1 MNEAKS
7 RAGSCSRSDKKKLSR
22 GEERLNRENMEKNI
36 IKAYLLFKYGDLLE
50 ADLTVGAEGK
60 YFFRTPDQ
68 KKSSQ
73 LYISVENETFKIG
86 YEKGDSSERTELF
99 YGHFDDLCGRV
110 YCVPLEKAGDGYFL
124 YLEQSDQKIPVI
136 HRFHASQSMTLTIGR
151 NADADLRIC
160 DDILGDAR
168 VVPANNYEASLS
180 FADGAF
186 SIMDAGSSM
195 GVYVNGQAVRERRLH
210 LGDLIFVA
218 GVRIVIGT
226 DFFAIPDIAHL
237 SVQSR
242 QISPY
247 CVRKDLLLTRR
258 QAFSEEETIYYQ
270 TPRRRAP
277 MEIRNIEVQAPPFS
291 MQASLPAFMRLGS
304 SLAMGATSLLMGYGL
319 YSMIGSL
326 FPVLSAGFTEKQRK
340 EYEEKRVERY
350 TSYLAQK
357 EREIE
362 DEEASEEQYLRA
374 AYPPLEEIVLYPQ
387 EGKRMW
393 EGRKTDPDFLK
404 VRIGQGNIPML
415 ATLTYPKEN
424 DLMQDDPM
432 VRNMYALV
440 KEKRILEKVP
450 VQLDLPNTIACGVL
464 GHQAARIRFVQQF
477 VQRLSTLYSAEDLRM
492 IFLMDQKTREQVPF
506 AGALPHVWNKE
517 HTQRFLAEDEQTTLL
532 IHTFLQ
538 GEFEDVLSADTYQGN
553 LNKRLQDRP
562 YYIVIATS
570 RMLYDAV
577 PALKKLLS
585 GEESVGISLLA
596 VFDDLPGEC
605 RSIIHVNENMSGT
618 LESLVSNEKPL
629 AFRMD
634 GCNRL
639 LAEDSMRIVANSTL
653 EERKKAASLP
663 KMVTFLEMY
672 GVGRAEHLNIEKRWT
687 ENNSARSLAAP
698 IGIREDGSL
707 FTLDLHQKFQG
718 PHGLVAGMTGSG
730 KSEFLI
736 TYILSL
742 AVNFSP
748 NEVSFLLIDYKGGG
762 LAGAFD
768 DEKRGVHLPHL
779 AGTITNLDAGSMN
792 RCMVSL
798 NSELKRREIIFN
810 EARSVTGESNMDIYS
825 YTKLYKAGRLKEP
838 LPHLFIISD
847 EFAELK
853 QQQPDFMDDLISI
866 ARVGRSLGVHLILA
880 TQKPSGIVNDQ
891 ILSNMKF
898 RVCLKVQDR
907 PDSMDMLGRGDAAS
921 LRDTGR
927 FYLMVGYNEY
937 FALGQSAWCGA
948 DYVPHEEVVRHPDE
962 SVQIIDL
969 CGQEQITVQPP
980 RKKEEAQGSQVD
992 AIIRHLT
999 EIAKEG
1005 DYHVRPL
1012 WMQPLALGYSMQDH
1026 PCDHSDYPSVRLF
1039 VGMVDEPQK
1048 QRQFPYTM
1056 DFLSDGN
1063 LLICG
1068 EHESGK
1074 TTLVQSLLLMLSAS
1088 YTSDQVNYYVLDYS
1102 SQMLKIFS
1110 ALPHCG
1116 AVVGIDQADKIKP
1129 FFELIDSI
1137 VKTRRKLFEAI
1148 EADSFET
1155 ASRRQ
1160 KLPMVFVII
1169 DNIAGMEDDEE
1180 AKNIAYE
1187 LDKKVKSS
1195 AAYGIRYIVTCNQES
1210 ELNARLE
1217 REFSTRIALHLNN
1230 AFSYYDLLGVRCTFE
1245 PPALPGRGAVRI
1257 GKQVMEIQVARAAS
1271 GLDDL
1276 KDKVAVAADHMKNKG
1291 RPAQRMKS
1299 VSRDQTYGEFMAEFE
1314 KNRIPLGYDLESRK
1328 ALALPL
1334 VQMKQM
1340 ALYFGNPQ
1348 STIPVL
1354 TNLLM
1359 EAGREA
1365 GQVIILKSARDSVFR
1380 MQGRHRVDEKYFK
1393 EARVF
1398 SVNDEV
1404 KAFSDVIV
1412 GLLQDRVQVA
1422 FDACQKEEVD
1432 HNSPEAAAF
1441 IADDLAEAFP
1451 PVFVLIE
1458 NFMDLCNAVQD
1469 KEDMQQRLQSI
1480 LILSAL
1486 CKIYV
1491 LGGFYP
1497 DDQRSLRDSSM
1508 AGVFNKEHLTLLF
1521 GGRLE
1526 SQSLINVP
1534 FGVEGKNQVGAFD
1547 RFLMHYRGEDHA
1559 CFMPC
1564 KSTENNEEDPDM
1576 ASIFL

>member
-1 MNEAKS
+1 
-7 RAGSCSRSDKKKLSR
+7 
-22 GEERLNRENMEKNI
+22 MEKNT
-36 IKAYLLFKYGDLLE
+36 IKAYLLFKYGNLLA
-50 ADLTVGAEGK
+50 ADLTVGTEGK
-60 YFFRTPDQ
+60 YFFRTSDQ

-73 LYISVENETFKIG
+73 LYISVEHETFRIG
-86 YEKGDSSERTELF
+86 YDNGDSSERTELF
-99 YGHFDDLCGRV
+99 CGHFGDLHGRV
-110 YCVPLEKAGDGYFL
+110 CCVPLEKAGDGYFL
-124 YLEQSDQKIPVI
+124 YLEQSDQKIPTI
-136 HRFHASQSMTLTIGR
+136 HRFHAGQNMMLTIGR

-160 DDILGDAR
+160 DDSLKDDRA
-168 VVPANNYEASLS
+168 VPANHYEASLS

-186 SIMDAGSSM
+186 SIMDAGSAM
-195 GVYVNGQAVRERRLH
+195 GVYVNGLAVRERRLH

-218 GVRIVIGT
+218 GVSIVIGT
-226 DFFAIPDIAHL
+226 DFFAVPDNPRL

-242 QISPY
+242 QISRY
-247 CVRKDLLLTRR
+247 CVSNDLLSARR
-258 QAFSEEETIYYQ
+258 QAFSDGETIYHQ
-270 TPRRRAP
+270 TPRHRAP

-291 MQASLPAFMRLGS
+291 MQASLPVFMQLGS
-304 SLAMGATSLLMGYGL
+304 SLAMGATSLLMGNVL
-319 YSMIGSL
+319 YSIMGSM
-326 FPVLSAGFTEKQRK
+326 FPILSTGFTEKQRK

-350 TSYLAQK
+350 TGYLAQK

-362 DEEASEEQYLRA
+362 EEEASEEQYLRA
-374 AYPPLEEIVLYPQ
+374 AYPSLEEIVLYPQ

-415 ATLTYPKEN
+415 ADLTCPGEN
-424 DLMQDDPM
+424 DLMQDDPL
-432 VRNMYALV
+432 VRNMYDLV
-440 KEKRILEKVP
+440 KKKRILEKVP
-450 VQLDLPNTIACGVL
+450 VRLDLLDTIACGVL
-464 GHQAARIRFVQQF
+464 GNQAVRIRFVQQF
-477 VQRLSTLYSAEDLRM
+477 VQRLSTLYSAEDLCL
-492 IFLMDQKTREQVPF
+492 IFLMDRRTREQVPF
-506 AGALPHVWNKE
+506 AGALPHVWNE
-517 HTQRFLAEDEQTTLL
+517 ARTQRFLAEDEQTALL
-532 IHTFLQ
+532 INAFLQ
-538 GEFEDVLSADTYQGN
+538 GEFEDDLSADAHQEN
-553 LNKRLQDRP
+553 LQKRLQDRP
-562 YYIVIATS
+562 YYVVIATS
-570 RMLYDAV
+570 RVLYDDV
-577 PALKKLLS
+577 PTLKKLLS
-585 GEESVGISLLA
+585 KEKSVGISLLA

-618 LESLVSNEKPL
+618 LESLVSNEKVL
-629 AFRMD
+629 TFCMD

-653 EERKKAASLP
+653 EGRKKAASLP

-672 GVGRAEHLNIEKRWT
+672 GVGRVEHLNIEKRWT

-698 IGIREDGSL
+698 IGVREDGSL
-707 FTLDLHQKFQG
+707 FTLDPHQKFQG

-736 TYILSL
+736 TWILSL

-748 NEVSFLLIDYKGGG
+748 DEVSFLLIDYKGGG

-779 AGTITNLDAGSMN
+779 AGTITNLEAGSMN

-810 EARSVTGESNMDIYS
+810 EARSVTGESSMDIYS

-853 QQQPDFMDDLISI
+853 QQQPDFMEALISI

-880 TQKPSGIVNDQ
+880 TQKPSGVVNDQ

-907 PDSMDMLGRGDAAS
+907 SDSMDMFDRGDAAS

-948 DYVPHEEVVRHPDE
+948 DYVPHEDVVRHPDE
-962 SVQIIDL
+962 SLQVIDL
-969 CGQEQITVQPP
+969 SGQEQITVQPP
-980 RKKEEAQGSQVD
+980 KKKEEAEESQVN
-992 AIIRHLT
+992 AIIRHIT
-999 EIAKEG
+999 EIAKKG
-1005 DYHVRPL
+1005 NYHVRQL
-1012 WMQPLALGYSMQDH
+1012 WMQPLALEYSMQND
-1026 PCDHSDYPSVRLF
+1026 PCDHSDYPDVRLF

-1048 QRQFPYTM
+1048 QRQFPYTL

-1068 EHESGK
+1068 DHGSGK
-1074 TTLVQSLLLMLSAS
+1074 TTLVQSVLLMLSAC

-1102 SQMLKIFS
+1102 SQLLKIFS
-1110 ALPHCG
+1110 VLPHCG
-1116 AVVGIDQADKIKP
+1116 AVVGIDQTDKIKP
-1129 FFELIDSI
+1129 LFDLIDSM
-1137 VKTRRKLFEAI
+1137 VEKRRKLFEAI

-1155 ASRRQ
+1155 ASRKR
-1160 KLPMVFVII
+1160 KLPMIFVVI
-1169 DNIAGMEDDEE
+1169 DNIAGMEADEE
-1180 AKNIAYE
+1180 AKNLVYE

-1195 AAYGIRYIVTCNQES
+1195 TAYGIRYIVTCNQES
-1210 ELNARLE
+1210 ELNTRFE
-1217 REFSTRIALHLNN
+1217 REFPTRMALHLNN
-1230 AFSYYDLLGVRCTFE
+1230 AFSYYDLLGARCTFE

-1257 GKQVMEIQVARAAS
+1257 GKEMMEIQVARAAD
-1271 GLDDL
+1271 GIDDL
-1276 KDKVAVAADHMKNKG
+1276 KDKVAAALEHMKNKG
-1291 RPAQRMKS
+1291 RPAQRIES
-1299 VSRDQTYGEFMAEFE
+1299 ISGDQTYGEFMAGFE
-1314 KNRIPLGYDLESRK
+1314 INRIPLGYDLESRK
-1328 ALALPL
+1328 AIALPL

-1340 ALYFGNPQ
+1340 ALYFGNPK

-1359 EAGREA
+1359 EAAREG
-1365 GQVIILKSARDSVFR
+1365 GQTIILKGAHESVFR
-1380 MQGRHRVDEKYFK
+1380 TKGRHRVDEKYFK
-1393 EARVF
+1393 EAEIF

-1404 KAFSDVIV
+1404 GAFSDMLVS
-1412 GLLQDRVQVA
+1412 LLKDRVHVA

-1432 HNSPEAAAF
+1432 HHSPEAAAL

-1458 NFMDLCNAVQD
+1458 NFADLCSVVQD

-1480 LILSAL
+1480 LVLTAI

-1491 LGGFYP
+1491 IGGFYP
-1497 DDQRSLRDSSM
+1497 DDQRSLRDSGL

-1521 GGRLE
+1521 GGKLG

-1534 FGVEGKNQVGAFD
+1534 FGMEGNNQVGAFD
-1547 RFLMHYRGEDHA
+1547 HFLMHYRGEDHA

-1564 KSTENNEEDPDM
+1564 RDTENNEESPDM
-1576 ASIFL
+1576 VSIFL